1 MPNWCE
7 TKYVI
12 KGSKEDVSNL
22 NSIFQK
28 LLSNETNKSSDFD
41 KNWLGFV
48 VRELNGDLNKI
59 NCRGW
64 FEGVKLKG
72 NTLKLTTYSA
82 WTPCYALF
90 YFIVQKFPT
99 IQYYFITNET
109 GCGLYATNDKEK
121 KYFKYGKECEVW
133 DEEMI
138 ENFIKL
144 DMVLKE
150 KVDNVVAD
158 NQIYLR
164 VPVES
169 LKND

>member
-1 MPNWCE
+1 MPNWCK

-28 LLSNETNKSSDFD
+28 LLSNETNKSGDFD

-48 VRELNGDLNKI
+48 VSELNGDFNKI
-59 NCRGW
+59 SCRGW
-64 FEGVKLKG
+64 FEGLKL
-72 NTLKLTTYSA
+72 NDDTLKLTTYSA
-82 WTPCYALF
+82 WSPCYALF
-90 YFIVQKFPT
+90 DFIVQKFPT
-99 IQYYFITNET
+99 IQYYFITKEP

-121 KYFKYGKECEVW
+121 KYFKYGKKCEVW
-133 DEEMI
+133 DKEII
-138 ENFIKL
+138 EDFIKL